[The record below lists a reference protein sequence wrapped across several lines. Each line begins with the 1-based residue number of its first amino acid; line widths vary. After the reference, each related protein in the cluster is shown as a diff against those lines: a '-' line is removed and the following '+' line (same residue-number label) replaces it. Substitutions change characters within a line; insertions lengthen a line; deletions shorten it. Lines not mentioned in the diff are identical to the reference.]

1 MTNAEHKAFYFLIFI
16 GFLLLAKKIISEN
29 KYC

>member
-16 GFLLLAKKIISEN
+16 GFLLLAKKIITEN
-29 KYC
+29 K